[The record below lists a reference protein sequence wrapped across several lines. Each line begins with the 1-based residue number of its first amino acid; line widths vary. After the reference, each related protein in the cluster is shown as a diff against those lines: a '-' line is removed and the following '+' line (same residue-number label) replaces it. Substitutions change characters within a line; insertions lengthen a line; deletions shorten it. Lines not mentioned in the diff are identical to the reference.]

1 MTNVDLFKTKYETN
15 MKEINYIN
23 SDEQTFSMLCHLSAL
38 AGYVIPFG
46 NIIGPLIFWLI
57 KKDQYGEV
65 DLQGKD
71 ALNFQISMTLWV
83 IVSAILVL
91 LVIGIFALIALG
103 ILNLIVIIVASVKS
117 NNGERFKY
125 PLSIEFIR

>member
-1 MTNVDLFKTKYETN
+1 

-23 SDEQTFSMLCHLSAL
+23 SEEQTFSMLCHLSAL
-38 AGYVIPFG
+38 AGYIIPFG
-46 NIIGPLIFWLI
+46 NIIGPLIFWII
-57 KKDQYGEV
+57 KKDQYVEV
-65 DLQGKD
+65 DRQGKD

-83 IVSAILVL
+83 IASAILVL

-103 ILNLIVIIVASVKS
+103 VLHIVLVIVASVKS

-125 PLSIEFIR
+125 PLSIEFIK